1 MQSPIKY
8 YGGKTYMT
16 DIIKDNFPSEFKTYI
31 EGFGGGASVLFSK
44 EPSKIEIYNDLEEN
58 VYSLFKV
65 LSDESLMKEMKSK
78 LDLTPYSR
86 QIREEFKLDLK
97 KKDLSIVE
105 RAYKFFYVNRTS
117 FNGVGGFSV
126 TMLPRRNMMK
136 NVSSY
141 LSLID
146 GMETF
151 HQRLSSAVIEHLD
164 IFDLL
169 SKYDYTDT
177 FFYLD
182 PPYVQSTRK
191 SSQRYGVE
199 MSDDDHKRFVEVC
212 NSLRGKVLISGYD
225 NPIYEG
231 LKGFEKIT
239 FKSPNAG
246 SEATE
251 CLWRNYPVKNINKSK
266 EEQGLRE
273 FKWT

>member
-44 EPSKIEIYNDLEEN
+44 EPSKIEVYNDLEEN

-65 LSDESLMKEMKSK
+65 LSNESLMKEMKSK

-86 QIREEFKLDLK
+86 QIREEFKSDLK
-97 KKDLSIVE
+97 KNDLSIVE

-126 TMLPRRNMMK
+126 TMLSRRNMMK

-141 LSLID
+141 LALID
-146 GMETF
+146 GLESF
-151 HQRLSSAVIEHLD
+151 HQRLSSVVIEHLD

-169 SKYDYTDT
+169 SKYDYEDT

-182 PPYVQSTRK
+182 PPYVQSTRR
-191 SSQRYGVE
+191 SSQRYEVE
-199 MSDDDHKRFVEVC
+199 MSDDDHKKFVEIC
-212 NSLRGKVLISGYD
+212 NTLKGKVLISGYD
-225 NPIYEG
+225 SPIYDE
-231 LKGFEKIT
+231 LKGFEKVT

-246 SEATE
+246 SSATE
-251 CLWRNYPVKNINKSK
+251 CLWRNYPVKSLDKAKDEK
-266 EEQGLRE
+266 ELRG
-273 FKWT
+273 FKWN

>member
-1 MQSPIKY
+1 
-8 YGGKTYMT
+8 MT

-97 KKDLSIVE
+97 KKDLSIVD
-105 RAYKFFYVNRTS
+105 RAYKFFYVNRAS

-141 LSLID
+141 LSMID
-146 GMETF
+146 NLEEF
-151 HQRLSSAVIEHLD
+151 HQRLSSVVIEHLD
-164 IFDLL
+164 IMELL
-169 SKYDYTDT
+169 DKYDNENV

-199 MSDDDHKRFVEVC
+199 MSDDDHMRFIEKC
-212 NSLRGKVLISGYD
+212 NSLKGKVLISGYD
-225 NPIYEG
+225 NLIYEG
-231 LKGFEKIT
+231 LKGFEKVT

-251 CLWRNYPVKNINKSK
+251 CLWRNYPVKNFNKSK

-273 FKWT
+273 FKWN

>member
-1 MQSPIKY
+1 MQSLIKY

-16 DIIKDNFPSEFKTYI
+16 DIIKSNFPSDFKVYV

-44 EPSKIEIYNDLEEN
+44 TPSPIEVYNDLEEN
-58 VYSLFKV
+58 VYSLFRV
-65 LSDESLMKEMKSK
+65 LSNKLLLEEMKSR

-86 QIREEFKLDLK
+86 QIREEFKEDLK
-97 KKDLSIVE
+97 NDDMSLVD

-146 GMETF
+146 GLEEY
-151 HQRLSSAVIEHLD
+151 HQRLSSVLVEHLD
-164 IFDLL
+164 ILDLL
-169 SKYDYTDT
+169 NKYDSKDT

-191 SSQRYGVE
+191 SSQKYGVE
-199 MSDDDHKRFVEVC
+199 MSDDDHRKFIEKC
-212 NSLRGKVLISGYD
+212 NTLKGKVLISGYD
-225 NPIYEG
+225 SPIYEG
-231 LKGFEKIT
+231 LKGFKKVT

-251 CLWRNYPVKNINKSK
+251 VLWRNYELSAG
-266 EEQGLRE
+266 QG
-273 FKWT
+273 FQWN

>member
-16 DIIKDNFPSEFKTYI
+16 EIIKGNFPSEFKTYV

-44 EPSKIEIYNDLEEN
+44 EPSKIEVYNDLEEN

-65 LSDESLMKEMKSK
+65 LSNESLMKEMKSK

-86 QIREEFKLDLK
+86 QIREEFKSDLK
-97 KKDLSIVE
+97 KNDLSIVD

-141 LSLID
+141 LALID
-146 GMETF
+146 GLESF
-151 HQRLSSAVIEHLD
+151 HQRLSSVVIEHLD

-169 SKYDYTDT
+169 SKYDSKDT

-191 SSQRYGVE
+191 STQKYGVE
-199 MSDDDHKRFVEVC
+199 MTDDDHKRFVEVC
-212 NSLRGKVLISGYD
+212 NELKGKVLISGY
-225 NPIYEG
+225 NSPIYDG
-231 LKGFEKIT
+231 LKGFEKVT

-246 SEATE
+246 SSATE
-251 CLWRNYPVKNINKSK
+251 CLWRNYPVKSLDKAKDEK
-266 EEQGLRE
+266 ELRG
-273 FKWT
+273 FKWN

>member
-8 YGGKTYMT
+8 YGGKTYMV
-16 DIIKDNFPSEFKTYI
+16 DIIKDNFPPNYDIYI
-31 EGFGGGASVLFSK
+31 EGFGGGASLLFSK
-44 EPSKIEIYNDLEEN
+44 KPSPIEIYNDLEEN

-65 LSDESLMKEMKSK
+65 LSDRNLMEDMKGK

-86 QIREEFKLDLK
+86 EIRAEFKEDLK
-97 KKDLSIVE
+97 RSDLSLVD
-105 RAYKFFYVNRTS
+105 RAYRFFYVNRAS

-141 LSLID
+141 LSMID
-146 GMETF
+146 NLEEF
-151 HQRLSSAVIEHLD
+151 HQRLSSVLIEHLD
-164 IFDLL
+164 ILELL
-169 SKYDYTDT
+169 DKYDNENV

-199 MSDDDHKRFVEVC
+199 MSDDDHMRFIEKC
-212 NSLRGKVLISGYD
+212 NSLKGKVLISGYD

-231 LKGFEKIT
+231 LTGFEKVT

-251 CLWRNYPVKNINKSK
+251 VLWRNYETNTGS
-266 EEQGLRE
+266 G
-273 FKWT
+273 FKWN

>member
-16 DIIKDNFPSEFKTYI
+16 DIIKDNFSSEFKIYV

-44 EPSKIEIYNDLEEN
+44 EPSKIEVYNDLEEN

-65 LSDESLMKEMKSK
+65 LSNESLMKEMKSK

-86 QIREEFKLDLK
+86 QIREEFKSDLK
-97 KKDLSIVE
+97 KNDLSIVD

-141 LSLID
+141 LALID
-146 GMETF
+146 GLESF
-151 HQRLSSAVIEHLD
+151 HQRLSSVVIEHLD

-169 SKYDYTDT
+169 SKYDSKDT

-182 PPYVQSTRK
+182 PPYVQSTRRSTQK
-191 SSQRYGVE
+191 YRVE
-199 MSDDDHKRFVEVC
+199 MTDDDHKRFVEVC
-212 NSLRGKVLISGYD
+212 NEIKGKVLISGYD
-225 NPIYEG
+225 SPIYDG
-231 LKGFEKIT
+231 LKGFEKVT

-251 CLWRNYPVKNINKSK
+251 CLWRNYSVKSFDRT
-266 EEQGLRE
+266 EGEQELRG
-273 FKWT
+273 FKWN